1 MCVCVCV
8 CRSVGA
14 SHHIRLSVSNGNAQ
28 NAVDVFD
35 ASTGLVTALTT
46 GLSIPR
52 YFVAAASVGN
62 LAIFA
67 GGYVN
72 AALTTVDIYDV
83 SAGTWTVSDFRIA
96 ARFRHAAAA
105 LGNSAYFGF
114 GFAAPS
120 TFFDTIEIYT
130 LGGTNGPL
138 PTTAAPVA
146 TTAAPASSGNNPTTP
161 TPTATT
167 TVAAATGAATTA
179 SGAERT
185 AVSALAVALSAA
197 FAALGC

>member
-1 MCVCVCV
+1 M
-8 CRSVGA
+8 
-14 SHHIRLSVSNGNAQ
+14 SNGNAQ
-28 NAVDVFD
+28 SAVDVYD
-35 ASTGLVTALTT
+35 SATGQIVSLPT

-105 LGNSAYFGF
+105 LGNIAYFGF

-120 TFFDTIEIYT
+120 TFFDSIEIYT

-138 PTTAAPVA
+138 PTTAAPV
-146 TTAAPASSGNNPTTP
+146 STTP
-161 TPTATT
+161 AP
-167 TVAAATGAATTA
+167 V
-179 SGAERT
+179 
-185 AVSALAVALSAA
+185 
-197 FAALGC
+197 